1 MRGYFLMSAVALLCG
16 CTAPSQNLQSGVPA
30 NLAQEAF
37 VTLDPAGKNVSATM
51 FQSGE
56 ELLKEVN
63 NLVLICKPVMDSY
76 AGSTRKA
83 DFESCIEKINTFKK

>member
-1 MRGYFLMSAVALLCG
+1 M
-16 CTAPSQNLQSGVPA
+16 TNTQNK
-30 NLAQEAF
+30 E
-37 VTLDPAGKNVSATM
+37 NVSI
-51 FQSGE
+51 E
-56 ELLKEVN
+56 ELLKEVS